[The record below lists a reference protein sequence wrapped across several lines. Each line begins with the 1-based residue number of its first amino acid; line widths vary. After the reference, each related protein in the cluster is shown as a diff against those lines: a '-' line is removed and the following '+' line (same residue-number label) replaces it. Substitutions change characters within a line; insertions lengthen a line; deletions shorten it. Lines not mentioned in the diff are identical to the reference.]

1 MPSCR
6 RGRVSPPP
14 GVTPTV
20 STSGL
25 SSIIQACRVR
35 DVVFSSTTQAAIAMP
50 SDVGMYTHR
59 DEATGQLTVELIE
72 PYATRLREMLRSLGD
87 AVVVKPAS
95 GNLKFQGLR

>member
-1 MPSCR
+1 
-6 RGRVSPPP
+6 
-14 GVTPTV
+14 
-20 STSGL
+20 
-25 SSIIQACRVR
+25 
-35 DVVFSSTTQAAIAMP
+35 
-50 SDVGMYTHR
+50 MYTHR